1 MNKPKRKPACYVC
14 QEGKSDYLCRNCR
27 KSLSATEEKET
38 LVIDH
43 DHARWA
49 VRRATRGLRHTLYE
63 LALNVQ
69 QYKEA
74 MLDALSLLP
83 EQDTEWP
90 DGYDFSALEVAK
102 AKEERLDKQLTTAVS
117 RILGTSTL
125 PKKARTKSRQK
136 QYTGYPVMLR
146 TDEGAW
152 VAIPLDLAVL
162 AHKEGLP
169 LKQFRGP
176 GVGYT
181 TCDSK
186 VLAADAEYLVKQ
198 HWLPSLLSLR
208 VFAGC
213 EEFIEDCKGRVAA
226 TETTDDKS

>member
-27 KSLSATEEKET
+27 KSLSAVEEKAAF
-38 LVIDH
+38 LIDH

-49 VRRATRGLRHTLYE
+49 VRRATREIRRTLCE
-63 LALNVQ
+63 LASNVQ
-69 QYKEA
+69 QHKKA

-83 EQDTEWP
+83 EQDTQWP
-90 DGYDFSALEVAK
+90 DGYDFNALEV
-102 AKEERLDKQLTTAVS
+102 VS
-117 RILGTSTL
+117 RILGTFVS
-125 PKKARTKSRQK
+125 PKKPRTNSRQK
-136 QYTGYPVMLR
+136 QYAGYPVILR

-152 VAIPLDLAVL
+152 VAIPLELALL

-208 VFAGC
+208 AFAGC
-213 EEFIEDCKGRVAA
+213 EEFIEDSKGRVTA